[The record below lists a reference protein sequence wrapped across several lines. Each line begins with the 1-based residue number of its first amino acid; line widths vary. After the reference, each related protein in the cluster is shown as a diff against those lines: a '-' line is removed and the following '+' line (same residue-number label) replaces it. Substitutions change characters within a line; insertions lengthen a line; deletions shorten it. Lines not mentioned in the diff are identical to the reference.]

1 MDWEPIL
8 ILVVIFGTAAFVIKS
23 ILDYRLKQ
31 KLISAGMVDEKV
43 KFLNFDKLANYA
55 PSSLKWGLV
64 MTFIGAGI
72 LLLRLYPGYV
82 EDEAVFGTMLVA
94 AGAGL
99 LTYYFI
105 ANSMMNKLKN
115 GNPPEDK

>member
-1 MDWEPIL
+1 MDWEPVL
-8 ILVVIFGTAAFVIKS
+8 IVTVIFGTAAFVIKS
-23 ILDYRLKQ
+23 ILEYRLKQ
-31 KLISAGMVDEKV
+31 KLISAGMVDEKL

-64 MTFIGAGI
+64 LTFIGAGI
-72 LLLRLYPGYV
+72 LILKLYPGYI
-82 EDEAVFGTMLVA
+82 EDEAVFGTMLIA

-105 ANSMMNKLKN
+105 ANSIMKKHQN
-115 GNPPEDK
+115 GNPPEQN

>member
-8 ILVVIFGTAAFVIKS
+8 IVSVIFGTFAFVIKS
-23 ILDYRLKQ
+23 ILEYRIKQ
-31 KLISAGMVDEKV
+31 KLISAGMVDEKL

-64 MTFIGAGI
+64 LTFIGAGI
-72 LLLRLYPGYV
+72 LILKLYPGYV
-82 EDEAVFGTMLVA
+82 EDEAVFGTMLIA

-105 ANSMMNKLKN
+105 ANSMMKKHQN
-115 GNPPEDK
+115 GNPPTQK